1 MQGVRKVSL
10 PEYLMPLEPM
20 PEGGGRALGS
30 RLQAFR
36 LACLAIIT
44 CLSPPVAQRTASA
57 APSGAVDERTEA
69 GGMAAR
75 YVDDLA
81 AAWQLEA
88 RQAFRKA
95 EIERLAG
102 AAGLSNRSVTQSFAS
117 FDAETR
123 RAMTALLEENNQ
135 PALAALEAA
144 AEESSDRRRKIIDR
158 WRSIRAAEYCAPAW
172 NCSRSGPTSSLP
184 GNSPRCSASTI
195 AGSGFAG

>member
-158 WRSIRAAEYCAPAW
+158 CAASAPPNTRAGW